1 MLKLL
6 NKLDREQRIEMFK
19 VILAIKNQKLFSVV
33 KSTLI
38 ENGYTI
44 ADTASDFADCLRKIR
59 VLKPDIV
66 VMEYGFSV
74 GSMVEM
80 IDILKN
86 DRICP
91 VVILANQAQRSN
103 IESVI
108 LEDDEFNIFLYS
120 PFNKWAFISFV
131 ETIVKNW
138 MRLRKLEEQ
147 IRKLQDDLET
157 RKLVERAK
165 GILMKELKLDEE
177 SAMKKLQKLSMDH
190 QMPIKEVAKRIIE
203 WKLKNSK

>member
-1 MLKLL
+1 
-6 NKLDREQRIEMFK
+6 
-19 VILAIKNQKLFSVV
+19 
-33 KSTLI
+33 
-38 ENGYTI
+38 
-44 ADTASDFADCLRKIR
+44 
-59 VLKPDIV
+59 
-66 VMEYGFSV
+66 MEYGFSV

-120 PFNKWAFISFV
+120 PFNKWSFISFV
-131 ETIVKNW
+131 ETIAKNW
-138 MRLRKLEEQ
+138 MKLRKLEEQ
-147 IRKLQDDLET
+147 VRKLQDDLET

>member
-1 MLKLL
+1 MY
-6 NKLDREQRIEMFK
+6 K
-19 VILAIKNQKLFSVV
+19 VILAIRNQKLFGTV

-38 ENGYTI
+38 ENGYSI
-44 ADTASDFADCLRKIR
+44 ADTTLDFSDCLRKIR
-59 VLKPDIV
+59 VLKPNIV
-66 VMEYGFSV
+66 IMEYGFSV

-80 IDILKN
+80 VNILKN

-91 VVILANQAQRSN
+91 VVILANQAQKSN

-108 LEDDEFNIFLYS
+108 FEDDEFNVFLYS

-131 ETIVKNW
+131 EMVIKNW
-138 MRLRKLEEQ
+138 IKLRKLEEH

-177 SAMKKLQKLSMDH
+177 LAMRKLQKLSMDH
-190 QMPIKEVAKRIIE
+190 QMPIKEVARRIIE
-203 WKLKNSK
+203 WKMNNK

>member
-33 KSTLI
+33 KNTLI
-38 ENGYTI
+38 ENGYTV
-44 ADTASDFADCLRKIR
+44 ADTATDFADCLRKIR

-66 VMEYGFSV
+66 IMEYGFSV

-120 PFNKWAFISFV
+120 PFNKWGFISFV

-177 SAMKKLQKLSMDH
+177 SAMKKLQKISMDQ

>member
-1 MLKLL
+1 
-6 NKLDREQRIEMFK
+6 MFK
-19 VILAIKNQKLFSVV
+19 VILAIKNQRLFSVV
-33 KSTLI
+33 KNALI

-44 ADTASDFADCLRKIR
+44 ADAASDFADCLRKIR

-66 VMEYGFSV
+66 IMEYGFSV

-120 PFNKWAFISFV
+120 PFNKWSFISFV
-131 ETIVKNW
+131 ETI
-138 MRLRKLEEQ
+138 
-147 IRKLQDDLET
+147 
-157 RKLVERAK
+157 AK
-165 GILMKELKLDEE
+165 IG
-177 SAMKKLQKLSMDH
+177 
-190 QMPIKEVAKRIIE
+190 
-203 WKLKNSK
+203 

>member
-1 MLKLL
+1 
-6 NKLDREQRIEMFK
+6 MFK
-19 VILAIKNQKLFSVV
+19 VILAIKNQRLFSVV
-33 KSTLI
+33 KNALI

-59 VLKPDIV
+59 ALKPDIV
-66 VMEYGFSV
+66 IMEYGFSV

-108 LEDDEFNIFLYS
+108 LEDDEFNIFYTVHLINGRSYLLL
-120 PFNKWAFISFV
+120 
-131 ETIVKNW
+131 
-138 MRLRKLEEQ
+138 RL
-147 IRKLQDDLET
+147 
-157 RKLVERAK
+157 
-165 GILMKELKLDEE
+165 
-177 SAMKKLQKLSMDH
+177 LQK
-190 QMPIKEVAKRIIE
+190 IG
-203 WKLKNSK
+203 

>member
-1 MLKLL
+1 
-6 NKLDREQRIEMFK
+6 MFK
-19 VILAIKNQKLFSVV
+19 VILAIKNQRLFSVV
-33 KSTLI
+33 KNALI

-44 ADTASDFADCLRKIR
+44 ADAASDFADCLRKIR

-66 VMEYGFSV
+66 IMEYGFSV

-108 LEDDEFNIFLYS
+108 LEDDEFNIFCTVHL
-120 PFNKWAFISFV
+120 ISGRSYPLL
-131 ETIVKNW
+131 
-138 MRLRKLEEQ
+138 RLL
-147 IRKLQDDLET
+147 
-157 RKLVERAK
+157 
-165 GILMKELKLDEE
+165 LK
-177 SAMKKLQKLSMDH
+177 
-190 QMPIKEVAKRIIE
+190 IG
-203 WKLKNSK
+203 

>member
-1 MLKLL
+1 MY
-6 NKLDREQRIEMFK
+6 K
-19 VILAIKNQKLFSVV
+19 VILAIKNKKLFATV

-38 ENGYTI
+38 ENGYSI
-44 ADTASDFADCLRKIR
+44 ADIASDFSDCLRKIR

-66 VMEYGFSV
+66 IMEYGFSV

-80 IDILKN
+80 INILKN
-86 DRICP
+86 DKICP
-91 VVILANQAQRSN
+91 VIILANQAQKSN
-103 IESVI
+103 MESIV

-131 ETIVKNW
+131 EMVVRNW
-138 MRLRKLEEQ
+138 SKLKRLEEH

-177 SAMKKLQKLSMDH
+177 LAMRKLQKLSMDH
-190 QMPIKEVAKRIIE
+190 QMPIKEVARRIIE
-203 WKLKNSK
+203 WKMNNKQ